1 MKNKKPLLI
10 FIISI
15 IFSLTIQGQTYN
27 TVDVDESVYKILEMA
42 EMRGIIENLSQ
53 MRPFYKAEI
62 LDYLNQMDR
71 KRSELSRMEQTVL
84 DSALK
89 KYSPQDREITAI
101 NVLKQGKVQFNN
113 EPDATF
119 PVAIGIY
126 FDFELRGDL
135 NSGTIHSTNFTTL
148 NLEGDLS
155 TYGSY
160 DMNASVG
167 VNDVNVD
174 AFSPYAY
181 TNIATDGYYIALSSG
196 LNGGGLVDGDEDGTS
211 FSLMTMPEL
220 NFSFRENKIKLN
232 YARVR
237 RDHGN
242 GIGNLSIS
250 ASARPYSGLDLGF
263 RPLDWFN
270 LYFSTGSLDNWM
282 EGTDSYGSDDIISQ
296 KMLTSQLFEF
306 LPVNWIYF
314 SFSSSAI
321 WGKRFEIAYLN
332 PLLPPVIG
340 QSLTGDQDNISM
352 DFSLAFKIP
361 PAGVK
366 IYANVYL
373 DEITSNEG
381 LLSDPI
387 MPWAAQGG
395 AKWAIPWLPFTMASF
410 QYTRIEPYTYDH
422 WPQEYYFSDEGDT
435 FDLTWTNNNE
445 NLGYHLPPNSDEF
458 LIRIESMP
466 YMNFHFMLQ
475 YQFIRHGDNGVD
487 GDGYGA
493 IDNVSY
499 ERSQDLTKDFLND
512 GIYEKIHIATL
523 AAAYEFENLPI
534 WVSIDYSFN
543 YTTNFETIEG
553 KTMRRNILG
562 MKLHIFP

>member
-1 MKNKKPLLI
+1 MKNRKPLLL
-10 FIISI
+10 FIIFI
-15 IFSLTIQGQTYN
+15 IFSLTLHGQTYN
-27 TVDVDESVYKILEMA
+27 TVDVDESVYTILEMA

-62 LDYLNQMDR
+62 LEYLKQMDR
-71 KRSELSRMEQTVL
+71 KRSELSPLEEVVL
-84 DSALK
+84 DSALN
-89 KYSPQDREITAI
+89 KYSPQNRENTAV
-101 NVLKQGKVQFNN
+101 NVLKQGQFQFNN
-113 EPDATF
+113 ESDAIF
-119 PVAIGIY
+119 PIAVGLC
-126 FDFELRGDL
+126 FNFELRGDL
-135 NSGTIHSTNFTTL
+135 NSGTVHSTNFTTL
-148 NLEGDLS
+148 SLEGNLS
-155 TYGSY
+155 KYGSY
-160 DMNASVG
+160 NMNASVG
-167 VNDVNVD
+167 VNNVNVD

-181 TNIATDGYYIALSSG
+181 TNIATDGYYIALSNG
-196 LNGGGLVDGDEDGTS
+196 LNGGGLVDGDKDGTS

-220 NFSFRENKIKLN
+220 NLSFLDNAIKLD

-263 RPLDWFN
+263 RPMDWFN
-270 LYFSTGSLDNWM
+270 MYFSTGSLDNWM
-282 EGTDSYGSDDIISQ
+282 EGTDTYGEDDIISQ
-296 KMLTSQLFEF
+296 KMLTTQLFEF
-306 LPVNWIYF
+306 LPANWIYF

-332 PLLPPVIG
+332 PLLPPVIA
-340 QSLTGDQDNISM
+340 QSLAGDQDNISM

-361 PAGVK
+361 PVGVK
-366 IYANVYL
+366 LYANVYL

-381 LLSDPI
+381 LFTDPI

-395 AKWAIPWLPFTMASF
+395 IKWAIPWLPFTMTAF

-422 WPQEYYFSDEGDT
+422 YAQEYYFSDEGDT

-458 LIRIESMP
+458 LFRIESMP
-466 YMNFHFMLQ
+466 YMNLHIILQ
-475 YQFIRHGDNGVD
+475 YQYIRHGDNAE
-487 GDGYGA
+487 DGYGTIA
-493 IDNVSY
+493 HVNY
-499 ERSQDLTKDFLND
+499 ERSQDLTKDFLHD
-512 GIYEKIHIATL
+512 GVYEKIHIATI

-543 YTTNFETIEG
+543 YATNFGCEEG
-553 KTMRRNILG
+553 VTMTRNILG
-562 MKLHIFP
+562 MKIHLFP